1 MPNRFNPNRS
11 SWRYI
16 IVKLPTSKIMNSK
29 REREKHQVT
38 YKGILIRLQWIFQQ
52 KAYEPGEWNDIV
64 KVLKEKKKNIIPRKT
79 IPQK

>member
-1 MPNRFNPNRS
+1 
-11 SWRYI
+11 
-16 IVKLPTSKIMNSK
+16 MNST

-64 KVLKEKKKNIIPRKT
+64 KVLKEKKKEYYT
-79 IPQK
+79 QKNYPSEMKEK